1 MHLQSTKTISNKLIL
16 FLKGLA
22 MGGANKI
29 PGVSGGIVAFIT
41 GFYEELIFSFKRV
54 NIKAF
59 KLLFS
64 GRFKSFFQ
72 YVNAKFLFILYTGS
86 VFSYFTVSR
95 ILDFLLRNY
104 ELYVWSLFFGLILG
118 SIYYIAKGCKKF
130 GKKNIIAMFFGIT
143 LGIVISLLPP
153 AKENANLSFVFLC
166 GIIGVS
172 GMTVPG
178 LSGSFILILLGN
190 YVLLLVDSVNVLSKT
205 IIDIFT
211 GNYDFIH
218 NANRM
223 KYLKILGSFTAGSA
237 FGLVATSHILG
248 YIIKRWHNIVTAVIL
263 GFITGSLGN
272 VWPWKEKIFKIVNNN
287 FILDSQGNKILTN
300 FKRYLPEISSTETWV
315 AISFIII
322 GFLVLVSIEYFGR
335 ENKSTID

>member
-1 MHLQSTKTISNKLIL
+1 MRLQSTKTVGDKLIL

-22 MGGANKI
+22 MGGANKV
-29 PGVSGGIVAFIT
+29 PGVSGGIVAFVS
-41 GFYEELIFSFKRV
+41 GFYEELIFSFKRI
-54 NIKAF
+54 NKNAF

-72 YVNAKFLFILYTGS
+72 YTNAKFLVILYLGS
-86 VFSYFTVSR
+86 MFSYFSVSR
-95 ILDFLLRNY
+95 ILDILLRNY
-104 ELYVWSLFFGLILG
+104 ELSIWSFFFGLILG
-118 SIYYIAKGCKKF
+118 SIYYIAKGCKSF
-130 GKKNIIAMFFGIT
+130 KKTEIIALFFGVI
-143 LGIVISLLPP
+143 LGVAISLLPP
-153 AKENANLSFVFLC
+153 AKENSNLGFVFIC

-172 GMTVPG
+172 GMTIPG

-205 IIDIFT
+205 ITDIFM
-211 GNYDFIH
+211 GDFSFIH
-218 NANRM
+218 DENQI

-272 VWPWKEKIFKIVNNN
+272 VWPWKEKIYKMANSN
-287 FILDSQGNKILTN
+287 FILDSDGNKILIN
-300 FKRYLPEISSTETWV
+300 YKRFFPNIDSLETWYAIGLIFVGFFILV
-315 AISFIII
+315 AI
-322 GFLVLVSIEYFGR
+322 EYYGR
-335 ENKSTID
+335 ENKSTI